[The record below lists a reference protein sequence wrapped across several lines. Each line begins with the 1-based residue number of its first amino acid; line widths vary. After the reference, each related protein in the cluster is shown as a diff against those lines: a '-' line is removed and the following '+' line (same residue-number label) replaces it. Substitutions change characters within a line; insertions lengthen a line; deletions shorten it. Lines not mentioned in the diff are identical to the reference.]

1 MIVKVISLSISPKNQ
16 ANLEQSKLQNEL
28 RSLLD
33 RRGKGIN
40 AGDLDDASKLLSELD
55 SLKNDTFATK
65 LNE

>member
-1 MIVKVISLSISPKNQ
+1 VIVKVISLSISPKNQ